1 MKGRQGKKL
10 DISVWAQSSLNA
22 LSAAGIYILV
32 ALGLTMVLSIIGI
45 INMAHGEVYMIG
57 AYGIY
62 SLAVVMGLNYYAA
75 FVISVLFVGGIGVL
89 LERIFFRPIRGEPER
104 ALVVSIGL
112 ILLLQNIVLTVAGG
126 NPVVYH
132 TPFSQMIKVAGVLI
146 SLDRLVILI
155 LSIILL
161 IGLLFFIRKT
171 RTGQAMLAISQD
183 REGAALQG
191 ININRLSAIAMFLGC
206 AMAAVAGALIGALF
220 SILPTMGSFALMKG
234 IAVIIL
240 GGLGSLPGAV
250 VGGLIF
256 GVIDGF
262 MPVLTT
268 TYLSNLIGFIA
279 IILIMILRPQGLWGH
294 E

>member
-1 MKGRQGKKL
+1 L
-10 DISVWAQSSLNA
+10 DIAVWAQSSLNA
-22 LSAAGIYILV
+22 LSAAGVYILV

-45 INMAHGEVYMIG
+45 INMAHGEIYMIG
-57 AYGIY
+57 AYSIY
-62 SLAVVMGLNYYAA
+62 TLVVGLGLNYYLA
-75 FVISVLFVGGIGVL
+75 FIISVLVVGFFGVF
-89 LERIFFRPIRGEPER
+89 LERVFFRPFRGEPDR
-104 ALVVSIGL
+104 ALVISIGL
-112 ILLLQNIVLTVAGG
+112 ILVLQNIVLSFSGG
-126 NPVVYH
+126 NPVTYH
-132 TPFSQMIKVAGVLI
+132 TPFSQMLKIGSVLV
-146 SLDRLVILI
+146 SLDRLVILGV
-155 LSIILL
+155 SILL
-161 IGLLFFIRKT
+161 LIALMLFIRKT
-171 RTGQAMLAISQD
+171 KTGQAMLAISQD

-206 AMAAVAGALIGALF
+206 AMAAVAGALIGSLF

-240 GGLGSLPGAV
+240 GGLGSIPGAV

-268 TYLSNLIGFIA
+268 TYLSNLIGFVA
-279 IILIMILRPQGLWGH
+279 IILIMIFRPQGLWGH

>member
-1 MKGRQGKKL
+1 V

-22 LSAAGIYILV
+22 LSAAGIYILI
-32 ALGLTMVLSIIGI
+32 ALGLTLVLSIIGI

-57 AYGIY
+57 AYSIY
-62 SLAVVMGLNYYAA
+62 SFATVLGLNYYLS
-75 FVISVLFVGGIGVL
+75 FIISILVVGGIGVF
-89 LERIFFRPIRGEPER
+89 LERVFFRPIRGEPER

-112 ILLLQNIVLTVAGG
+112 ILLLQNIVLTIAGG
-126 NPVVYH
+126 NPVTYH
-132 TPFSQMIKVAGVLI
+132 TPFSQMLKLGGVLI

-155 LSIILL
+155 LSVVLL
-161 IGLLFFIRKT
+161 IALMLFIRRTK
-171 RTGQAMLAISQD
+171 TGQAMLAISQD

-206 AMAAVAGALIGALF
+206 AMAAVAGSLIGALF

-234 IAVIIL
+234 IAVIVL

-256 GVIDGF
+256 GLIDGF
-262 MPVLTT
+262 LPVLTT
-268 TYLSNLIGFIA
+268 TYLANLVGFIA